1 MRMFG
6 KIQLSKFYIKSLYE
20 PSLRMDSKE
29 GFIIF
34 VLIYFW
40 DEICCVTFSYSGK
53 ILVQNTNIIF
63 RNIY

>member
-1 MRMFG
+1 
-6 KIQLSKFYIKSLYE
+6 
-20 PSLRMDSKE
+20 MDSKE